1 MFASLSD
8 RTGKPQLLPD
18 VFPSGLLPDPR
29 VALVRDVAAM
39 GNILGVEVFHSRVST
54 SASMDVIKK
63 TCLHMSSVFFMC
75 SIDFFCL
82 RNADCPTKHASNL
95 TFGCTMC
102 FWMHEHIA
110 SGQPHECSAPSA
122 GFGTLRNFL
131 AQAAKGQTRH
141 HGQHLGRT
149 GLRVILGFKLSAGPG
164 KRFLVAG
171 DASQHQPNRA
181 ANRSMSN

>member
-1 MFASLSD
+1 VNAHSAYSQLALTGHSISLFSVFFHLFASLSD
-8 RTGKPQLLPD
+8 RTGNPQLLPD

-63 TCLHMSSVFFMC
+63 PCFHMSYVFFMC
-75 SIDFFCL
+75 SIDLFCL

-102 FWMHEHIA
+102 FLDA
-110 SGQPHECSAPSA
+110 
-122 GFGTLRNFL
+122 
-131 AQAAKGQTRH
+131 
-141 HGQHLGRT
+141 RT
-149 GLRVILGFKLSAGPG
+149 HR
-164 KRFLVAG
+164 
-171 DASQHQPNRA
+171 
-181 ANRSMSN
+181 